1 MWPWRKPVP
10 DVEAKSLQALEEF
23 FASAGATSS
32 AIAVTPTKAL
42 ECAPVARG
50 VSVRSETLGILPVH
64 LYRRLDGGG
73 KERADHPLETLLS
86 GRPNGWTSTP
96 EFLMTLER
104 DSLLHDAGA
113 FALANRV
120 DGGRVAELVRLV
132 PGSVEVKTDPVG
144 EPQYLVSQPGG
155 GRRAYPWRD
164 ILHIPNVGG
173 VCPVRQAREAIGLY
187 KAMEG
192 HAGRIFANGGR
203 PSGVLKSKR
212 SLSDAMIQRLKT
224 SWSNNHSGSA
234 SGGTAI
240 LEDGMEWEALTFN
253 SVDLQF
259 IELRGFQV
267 TEIARAL
274 GVPPTLL
281 FDFGRATWSNAAEM
295 GQAYLTFTL
304 MPRLKLWTGAIAR
317 LLSAEEQAELV
328 PEFTVDAIVQA
339 EIAARFAAYAS
350 AISSRILN
358 PNEVREMENRAPYA
372 GGEEFVNPNITAGG
386 VSNVPARNNAPEAA

>member
-1 MWPWRKPVP
+1 MWPFTRKDSVP
-10 DVEAKSLQALEEF
+10 DDAKSLAAFADF

-64 LYRRLDGGG
+64 LYRRLEGGG
-73 KERADHPLETLLS
+73 KERAEHPLEALLS

-96 EFLMTLER
+96 HFLMELER

-120 DGGRVAELVRLV
+120 DGGRIAELVRLV
-132 PGSVEVKTDPVG
+132 PGTVEVKTDPVG
-144 EPQYLVSQPGG
+144 EPQYLVSQPGC
-155 GRRAYPWRD
+155 GRRAYGWRD
-164 ILHIPNVGG
+164 ILHIPNIGG

-203 PSGVLKSKR
+203 PSGILKTKGK
-212 SLSDAMIQRLKT
+212 LSEQAIARLKA
-224 SWSNNHSGSA
+224 SWGSAHSGEK
-234 SGGTAI
+234 SGGTAV
-240 LEDGMEWEALTFN
+240 LEDQTEWQAITFN

-259 IELRGFQV
+259 LELRGFQV

-274 GVPPTLL
+274 GTPPVLI
-281 FDFGRATWSNAAEM
+281 FDYGRATWGNAESMA
-295 GQAYLTFTL
+295 QSFLTFTL
-304 MPRLKLWTGAIAR
+304 LPRLRLWAGAFAR
-317 LLSAEEQAELV
+317 LLSEEEQRDLV
-328 PEFTVDAIVQA
+328 VEFTVDALVQA
-339 EIAARFAAYAS
+339 EIAARFAAYSS

-358 PNEVREMENRAPYA
+358 PNEVRAMENRPPYA
-372 GGEEFVNPNITAGG
+372 GGEEFLNPNTTAT
-386 VSNVPARNNAPEAA
+386 PASQGAAA